1 MRSSFSVYREGA
13 RTTPLDY
20 VATRGYIRSMREV
33 GIRELKNRLSEYV
46 RLVKEG
52 EVVMVTDRG
61 EVVAELRAP
70 EPSSEL
76 EQKYPLL
83 AEMARQGLVRMPL
96 KPNAPGIYAL
106 LPSVTPPGTAAKLL
120 DEVRGDR

>member
-1 MRSSFSVYREGA
+1 MW
-13 RTTPLDY
+13 PLE
-20 VATRGYIRSMREV
+20 ATLDLMREV

-70 EPSSEL
+70 EPEANEL
-76 EQKYPLL
+76 LREYP
-83 AEMARQGLVRMPL
+83 GLVDMVRRGLIRLPSR
-96 KPNAPGIYAL
+96 PHRPGLYPRLA
-106 LPSVTPPGTAAKLL
+106 SVTPPGTAQKLL
-120 DEVRGDR
+120 DEDREDRR